1 MTFISFV
8 LLIQIIFIFSINSFN
23 YLQFLLFTNGNSII
37 DNKNFIY
44 IYKLNYVILKN
55 IFNIYFKF
63 FNAK

>member
-44 IYKLNYVILKN
+44 IYKLNYVILQN
-55 IFNIYFKF
+55 IFNI
-63 FNAK
+63 